1 VVNFLTFETVDTYFC
16 VPQESID
23 RAK

>member
-16 VPQESID
+16 VPQEGID